1 MGTGLSRCVDGEKR
15 ESPRASSGQLE
26 DGRSGEV
33 ASCGDR
39 DRGPYFND
47 LWRMG

>member
-26 DGRSGEV
+26 DNSSEEPGRSNQGLETDSN
-33 ASCGDR
+33 AEG
-39 DRGPYFND
+39 
-47 LWRMG
+47 